1 MASRNHRQKLAVM
14 GSDFDNKV
22 GNMESQF
29 TQVCA
34 IDAGVGNTAAD
45 RTLVGHDG
53 HLENPDEVQDQ
64 SGASAWSEAGGEAK
78 YECILDSCGI
88 TGHNLRGCHTRAC

>member
-1 MASRNHRQKLAVM
+1 M
-14 GSDFDNKV
+14 G
-22 GNMESQF
+22 SQF

-45 RTLVGHDG
+45 QTLVGPDG
-53 HLENPDEVQDQ
+53 HLQNADEVQDR

-78 YECILDSCGI
+78 YEYVLDSCGI
-88 TGHNLRGCHTRAC
+88 MGRDLRGCHTRTC